1 VSLATRKRRKRIRI
15 IGPQKLT
22 KYERAR
28 IVGARAL
35 QLALGA
41 PPLIEVSSTKDPIE
55 VAEEE
60 LKAGV
65 LPIVIRR
72 RLPNGRYQDIP
83 IKYLLRAE
91 GV

>member
-1 VSLATRKRRKRIRI
+1 MSSATKTRKLTKKRVKI
-15 IGPQKLT
+15 IGPLKLT

-28 IVGARAL
+28 VIGARAL

-41 PPLIEVSSTKDPIE
+41 PPLIRVDSTNDPIE
-55 VAEEE
+55 IAEEE

-72 RLPNGRYQDIP
+72 RLPDGKYQDIP
-83 IKYLLRAE
+83 LRYLLE
-91 GV
+91 T